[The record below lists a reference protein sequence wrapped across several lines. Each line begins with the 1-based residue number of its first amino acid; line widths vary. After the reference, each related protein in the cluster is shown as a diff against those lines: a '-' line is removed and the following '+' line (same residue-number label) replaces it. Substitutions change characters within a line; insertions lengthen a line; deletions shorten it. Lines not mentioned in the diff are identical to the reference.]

1 MYDDVKV
8 STLMSVYVNENQ
20 DYLKI
25 SMDSILEN
33 QTKRPDEFV
42 LVCDGPLTDQLEE
55 VISEYCKRY
64 EGIFKVVR
72 LEENQGL
79 GKALRFGLSKCSNE
93 IIIRADS
100 DDVCIPERIEI
111 QVDYLTKHPEIA
123 AVSSYVDEFDKDWN
137 APKNVKT
144 LPLEPEQ
151 LKKMV
156 KFRNPLN
163 HMAVAFR
170 KSAVLDVGSYR
181 HMPCIEDYDLWA
193 RLVAKGY
200 KLANVDKVLVHAR
213 VGNGMIKRR
222 SNRQY
227 ITSWRILNKDML
239 KAKMINV
246 VEYVRNMVAI
256 RCFIYMPKGM
266 KALLYKHV
274 LRKES

>member
-123 AVSSYVDEFDKDWN
+123 AVSSYVDEFDEDWN

>member
-100 DDVCIPERIEI
+100 DDACIPERIEI

-123 AVSSYVDEFDKDWN
+123 AVSSYVDEFDEDWN

-239 KAKMINV
+239 KAKTINV

-266 KALLYKHV
+266 KALLYKRV

>member
-123 AVSSYVDEFDKDWN
+123 AVSSYVDEFDEDWN

-239 KAKMINV
+239 KAKTINV

-266 KALLYKHV
+266 KALLYKRV